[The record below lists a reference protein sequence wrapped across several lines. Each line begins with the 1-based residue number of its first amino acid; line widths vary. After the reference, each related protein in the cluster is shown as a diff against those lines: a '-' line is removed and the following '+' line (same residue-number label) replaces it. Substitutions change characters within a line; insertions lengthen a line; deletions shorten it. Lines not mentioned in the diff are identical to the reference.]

1 LSANLA
7 LALGVDS
14 KAVRIESIPE
24 TTYLGIEVPRTN
36 RDMVRFKELMESTEM
51 QNTKML
57 LPVPIG
63 KDIDGSAIV
72 GDIRKMPHLL
82 IAGATGS
89 GKSVLTNSFI
99 SSLLMTKT
107 PDELKLILVD
117 PKQVELSDYND
128 IPHLLT
134 PVITDM
140 DKVVNALKWAVAE
153 MEKRYTNLRM
163 EQVRD
168 IVGYNEKKGF
178 AAMPYIVIVI
188 DEMADMMMT
197 ANRVEAETSIVR
209 LAQKARAVGIHLILA
224 TQRPSVNVITGIIKA
239 NIPGRVGMSVTSS
252 TDSRVIL
259 DRIGAESLMGNGDL
273 LYKAPD
279 KNKSNRLQGSFI
291 DQQEV
296 IRIVDFIKS
305 QAPEVEYANEIT
317 EKHVLPGEE
326 GADMVVGDLGKG
338 SMLEQAI
345 RIAVQYQKGSSSFL
359 QRKLN
364 IGFNKAAQLV
374 EELEELGVVGPQNGA
389 KPREVLISDAEEFI
403 VSLKGMSQG

>member
-1 LSANLA
+1 
-7 LALGVDS
+7 
-14 KAVRIESIPE
+14 
-24 TTYLGIEVPRTN
+24 
-36 RDMVRFKELMESTEM
+36 M
-51 QNTKML
+51 
-57 LPVPIG
+57 
-63 KDIDGSAIV
+63 
-72 GDIRKMPHLL
+72 
-82 IAGATGS
+82 
-89 GKSVLTNSFI
+89 
-99 SSLLMTKT
+99 
-107 PDELKLILVD
+107 KLILVD

-153 MEKRYTNLRM
+153 MDKRYTNLRM

-197 ANRVEAETSIVR
+197 ANRVEAETAIVR

-279 KNKSNRLQGSFI
+279 KPKSARLQGSFV

-317 EKHVLPGEE
+317 EKHVMPGEDVDAM
-326 GADMVVGDLGKG
+326 GTAANIGNG
-338 SMLEQAI
+338 SLLEQAI

-403 VSLKGMSQG
+403 ASIKGMSQG